1 MSTEIRNF
9 HTERKLLKA
18 LILNFNVLQHISN
31 IKDFH
36 VNNYI

>member
-9 HTERKLLKA
+9 HTEKA
-18 LILNFNVLQHISN
+18 LILTFNVLQHISS

-36 VNNYI
+36 VNNYT